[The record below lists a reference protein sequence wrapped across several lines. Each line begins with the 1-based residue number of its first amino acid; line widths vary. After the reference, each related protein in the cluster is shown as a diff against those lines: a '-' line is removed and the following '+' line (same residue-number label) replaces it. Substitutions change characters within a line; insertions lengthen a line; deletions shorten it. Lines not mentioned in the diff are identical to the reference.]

1 MIEFIS
7 CLEKRSQVILEIKEL
22 RENAGKIFYCDA
34 QGERVRPS
42 LEYLIDILKLH
53 LCVKT

>member
-1 MIEFIS
+1 VIEFIS

-22 RENAGKIFYCDA
+22 RENDGKIFYCDA